1 MIAFR
6 KRIISAVVVA
16 VSVATGACS
25 DSSGPGSVD
34 ANGALQSLALALQG
48 AVTFGSLTS
57 PEVGGNF
64 AGIGPLLTQT
74 TITVD
79 GKPEPVYALGV
90 RESFPDGTCEEDL
103 FVDPQFPNDPSIC
116 TPPSLTTALFFW
128 QSHSATE
135 LPDRML
141 LVVTDPGAITFDDA
155 NLDLDPPAFA
165 FYTEGENDPWASLSG
180 SITSLITSLNQ
191 ACNVELPPYAK
202 AGSCNFAAF
211 NEQGSIVL
219 GPFSLDEP
227 TIPAQ
232 KTIVIPSQN
241 LHGIWLD
248 VTEVQPLTL
257 SYPITVFGQRVLPP
271 RMARLAP
278 LFIRAR

>member
-79 GKPEPVYALGV
+79 GKSQPVYALGV

-141 LVVTDPGAITFDDA
+141 LVVTDPGGITFDDA

-165 FYTEGENDPWASLSG
+165 FYTEGENNPWASLSG
-180 SITSLITSLNQ
+180 SITSVITSLNQ
-191 ACNVELPPYAK
+191 PCNVELPPYAK

-211 NEQGSIVL
+211 NEQGQIVL
-219 GPFSLDEP
+219 EPFTLDEP
-227 TIPAQ
+227 TVPTH
-232 KTIVIPSQN
+232 KTVTIPSQT
-241 LHGIWLD
+241 LHGLWLD
-248 VTEVQPLTL
+248 ITEVQAVPFPPPET
-257 SYPITVFGQRVLPP
+257 SYGQRVLPP
-271 RMARLAP
+271 RLARLAP
-278 LFIRAR
+278 PFIRAR